1 MCVCYIRIFANAESL
16 FYYVH
21 RPRAA
26 GKMLSHEQVAAL
38 LAHAEHRNTS
48 TNVTVVEEKLNS
60 SEMPVNASAIA
71 AFDSVT
77 EQEKV
82 SNSDGMCDPT
92 KQADRSVASHVEIL
106 TSKLNNDLESAADG
120 SNGDEVS
127 DVLML
132 SNSGS
137 KPLEGQSEYHMIQDH
152 VSQQPEYQQPQN
164 YDNQTEGLG
173 EQELQLELD
182 YDVTTF
188 SSSSIDK
195 AAPPITVPTYNS
207 STSLAKNKY
216 MSQAS
221 MYAELQSHRTTT
233 SSSSIQAAVKTGRV
247 APWCM
252 PGQQG
257 SWSHDD
263 HVTSKSSELTHLQD
277 YNEEKVSNSGISSLL
292 I

>member
-1 MCVCYIRIFANAESL
+1 
-16 FYYVH
+16 VH

-60 SEMPVNASAIA
+60 SEMPINASAIA

-77 EQEKV
+77 EQEGV

-92 KQADRSVASHVEIL
+92 KKADRSVTSHVEIL
-106 TSKLNNDLESAADG
+106 TSKLNNDPESAADG

-132 SNSGS
+132 SNSGG
-137 KPLEGQSEYHMIQDH
+137 KPLEGHREYHMIQDH
-152 VSQQPEYQQPQN
+152 MSQQPEYQQPQN
-164 YDNQTEGLG
+164 YDYQTEGLG
-173 EQELQLELD
+173 EQELEVYQLELD
-182 YDVTTF
+182 HDVTTF

-195 AAPPITVPTYNS
+195 AAPPITVPTHNS

-221 MYAELQSHRTTT
+221 MFAELQSHRTTT

-263 HVTSKSSELTHLQD
+263 HVTSKSSGLTHLQD
-277 YNEEKVSNSGISSLL
+277 YNEEEVSNSGISSLL